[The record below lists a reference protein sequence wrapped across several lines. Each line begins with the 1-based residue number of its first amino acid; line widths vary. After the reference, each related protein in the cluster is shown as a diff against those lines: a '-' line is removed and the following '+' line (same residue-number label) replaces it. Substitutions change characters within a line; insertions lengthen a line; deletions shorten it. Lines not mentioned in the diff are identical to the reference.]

1 MPAAGMGFGISS
13 PVFVILLFL
22 FPAMNTPSEEFKYLL
37 AALAEQTGLDQLE
50 IDENGACALQFDDRF
65 TVHLVEFQE
74 EGAVRL
80 VSDLG
85 SPVEE
90 VGQGALWQAMLEA
103 NWLGAG
109 TRGAT
114 LSIEPG
120 TSNVCLWR
128 QAALAT
134 LNPVSFTE
142 LIGQFVDIAEAWT
155 ALINA
160 EPPPNS
166 TEGVSTLG
174 HPVGIPA

>member
-1 MPAAGMGFGISS
+1 MGFGISS
-13 PVFVILLFL
+13 PVILFDLFHL
-22 FPAMNTPSEEFKYLL
+22 FTMNTPSEEFKYLL
-37 AALAEQTGLDQLE
+37 ASLAEQTGLDQLE

-120 TSNVCLWR
+120 TNDICLWR
-128 QAALAT
+128 QVSLAT
-134 LNPVSFTE
+134 LTPLSFTD
-142 LIGQFVDIAEAWT
+142 LLGQFVDMAESWT

-160 EPPPNS
+160 QLPPNAAGS
-166 TEGVSTLG
+166 ASTLG
-174 HPVGIPA
+174 YPVGIPA

>member
-1 MPAAGMGFGISS
+1 MGFGISS
-13 PVFVILLFL
+13 LAILIHPSHH
-22 FPAMNTPSEEFKYLL
+22 PAMNTPSEEFKYLL

-50 IDENGACALQFDDRF
+50 IDENGACALQFDDRI
-65 TVHLVEFQE
+65 TVYLVENQE
-74 EGAVRL
+74 EGSVRL

-85 SPVEE
+85 PPVEE
-90 VGQGALWQAMLEA
+90 VGQVALSHAMLEA
-103 NWLGAG
+103 NWLGSG
-109 TRGAT
+109 THGAT

-142 LIGQFVDIAEAWT
+142 LLGQFVDAAEGWM

-160 EPPPNS
+160 ELPPNS
-166 TEGVSTLG
+166 EAGTSTLG